1 MRKPFIIVVIAL
13 IVLFGG
19 LFGSHWYANHRAAVA
34 AAHRSMPP
42 TTVSTAIARVQ
53 AWSPETSAVGS
64 LEAVSGT
71 EITAQIAGNVT
82 AIAFHSDAHV
92 AKGQLLV
99 RLDDSSQLAQ
109 LHADAAKLT
118 LASASL
124 ARTRKLFAAHAN
136 SQSDLQAAEAAFG
149 TASAAVEGDKATL
162 DKLHITAPFAGV
174 VGIRQVSLGQYVS
187 PGTTVVDLQSYT
199 PLLLDF
205 SLPQSVLANLATGS
219 QVTFRTDAFT
229 GKTFAGKV
237 TAIDSRVDPTT
248 RNVNVQATLPNPD
261 GHLRPGIYGNV
272 ELALGQ
278 AQRGVVIPVTA
289 LTFSTFGDSVYV
301 VKKDAHGALA
311 AHAQVVQVEDQGNHS
326 ALIAAG
332 LADGDVV
339 VTVGQNK
346 LQDGAPVAVSNSVQP

>member
-19 LFGSHWYANHRAAVA
+19 IFGSHWYTNHRAAVA

-53 AWSPETSAVGS
+53 PWSPETSAVGS

-82 AIAFHSDAHV
+82 QIAFRSGARV

-118 LASASL
+118 LARASL
-124 ARTRKLFAAHAN
+124 ARTRKLFAAHAD
-136 SQSDLQAAEAAFG
+136 SLSDLQTAEATFG

-205 SLPQSVLANLATGS
+205 SLPQSALAHLATGS
-219 QVTFRTDAFT
+219 KVAFRTDAFA
-229 GKTFAGKV
+229 GKTFTGNV
-237 TAIDSRVDPTT
+237 TAIGSRVDPTT
-248 RNVNVQATLPNPD
+248 RNVNVQATLPNS
-261 GHLRPGIYGNV
+261 GGRLRPGLYGNV
-272 ELALGQ
+272 KLALGQ
-278 AQRGVVIPVTA
+278 AQRGVVIPLTA

-301 VKKDAHGALA
+301 VKKDARGALT
-311 AHAQVVQVEDQGNHS
+311 AHARVVQVQDQGNQS
-326 ALIAAG
+326 ALIARG
-332 LADGDVV
+332 LAAGDVV
-339 VTVGQNK
+339 VTAGQNK
-346 LQDGAPVAVSNSVQP
+346 LQDGAPVTVSNSVQP